1 MIQVFQ
7 RLRDINSNLKGNMKK
22 LFRLFLFTISMVLSS
37 IVYPAS
43 AFAAPSN
50 YTEVEF
56 NQLQKEGKSI
66 LVVVHAPW
74 CPTCRA
80 QAPVINELL
89 SENEFKEI
97 TALRVDFDGQKD
109 VLKKFNVSKQS
120 TLILFKGDKEVTRS
134 TGDTSLWNIEKLL
147 KKLPKS

>member
-1 MIQVFQ
+1 
-7 RLRDINSNLKGNMKK
+7 MKK
-22 LFRLFLFTISMVLSS
+22 LFRLFLFTIGMVLT
-37 IVYPAS
+37 S
-43 AFAAPSN
+43 AIYSTSVFAALSN

-80 QAPVINELL
+80 QAPIINELL

-97 TALRVDFDGQKD
+97 NALRVDFDSQKD
-109 VLKKFNVSKQS
+109 ILKKLNVSKQS
-120 TLILFKGDKEVTRS
+120 TLIVFKGGKEVARS

-147 KKLPKS
+147 KRLPKS

>member
-1 MIQVFQ
+1 
-7 RLRDINSNLKGNMKK
+7 MKK
-22 LFRLFLFTISMVLSS
+22 LFRLFLFTTGMVLT
-37 IVYPAS
+37 S
-43 AFAAPSN
+43 AIFSTSVFAAPSN

-80 QAPVINELL
+80 QAPIINELL

-97 TALRVDFDGQKD
+97 NALRVDFDSQKD
-109 VLKKFNVSKQS
+109 ILKKLNVSKQS
-120 TLILFKGDKEVTRS
+120 TLILFKGGKEVARS
-134 TGDTSLWNIEKLL
+134 TGDTSLWNVEKLL

>member
-1 MIQVFQ
+1 
-7 RLRDINSNLKGNMKK
+7 MKK
-22 LFRLFLFTISMVLSS
+22 LCRLFLFAIGMVLTSAIFPTSVFAVPSS
-37 IVYPAS
+37 
-43 AFAAPSN
+43 
-50 YTEVEF
+50 YTEAEF

-80 QAPVINELL
+80 QAPIINELL

-97 TALRVDFDGQKD
+97 NALRVDFDSQKD
-109 VLKKFNVSKQS
+109 ILKKLNVSKQS
-120 TLILFKGDKEVTRS
+120 TLILFKDGKEVARS

>member
-1 MIQVFQ
+1 MLTLI
-7 RLRDINSNLKGNMKK
+7 LKVNMKK
-22 LFRLFLFTISMVLSS
+22 LFRLFLLTIGMVLT
-37 IVYPAS
+37 S
-43 AFAAPSN
+43 AIFSTSVFAAPSS

-80 QAPVINELL
+80 QAPIINELL

-97 TALRVDFDGQKD
+97 NALRVDFDSQKD
-109 VLKKFNVSKQS
+109 ILKKLNVSKQS
-120 TLILFKGDKEVTRS
+120 TLILFKGGKEVARS

-147 KKLPKS
+147 KKLPKP

>member
-1 MIQVFQ
+1 MVAHI
-7 RLRDINSNLKGNMKK
+7 LKVNMKK
-22 LFRLFLFTISMVLSS
+22 LFRLFLFTIGIVLTSAIFSTSVFASPSS
-37 IVYPAS
+37 
-43 AFAAPSN
+43 
-50 YTEVEF
+50 YTELEF
-56 NQLQKEGKSI
+56 IQLQKEGKSI

-80 QAPVINELL
+80 QTPIIDELL

-97 TALRVDFDGQKD
+97 TALRVDFDSQKYS
-109 VLKKFNVSKQS
+109 LKKFNVSKQS
-120 TLILFKGDKEVTRS
+120 TLILFKGGREVARS